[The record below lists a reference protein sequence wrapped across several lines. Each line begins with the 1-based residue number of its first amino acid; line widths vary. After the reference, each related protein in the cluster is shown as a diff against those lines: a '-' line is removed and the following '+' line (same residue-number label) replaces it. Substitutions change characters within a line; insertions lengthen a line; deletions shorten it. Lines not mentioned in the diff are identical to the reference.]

1 MASGGGGYDI
11 SSSVSESAT
20 QGASLNAS
28 GFQVGGGLK
37 IPSWVWI
44 VGAALGAAWV
54 IKKLFL
60 SKD

>member
-1 MASGGGGYDI
+1 MAQGGGGYDI

-37 IPSWVWI
+37 IPTWAWI
-44 VGAALGAAWV
+44 VAAGLGALFV
-54 IKKLFL
+54 IKKFIL
-60 SKD
+60 KD